1 MLTIAVNGLIKMGLF
16 QKNSIGS
23 PLYDEVLKSSYKEVW
38 ILEKTRTKRFIRS
51 EAKSKLFARTKL
63 YINKNEK
70 GKN

>member
-38 ILEKTRTKRFIRS
+38 ILEKKIS
-51 EAKSKLFARTKL
+51 G
-63 YINKNEK
+63 NKPNLKITVESSF
-70 GKN
+70 N